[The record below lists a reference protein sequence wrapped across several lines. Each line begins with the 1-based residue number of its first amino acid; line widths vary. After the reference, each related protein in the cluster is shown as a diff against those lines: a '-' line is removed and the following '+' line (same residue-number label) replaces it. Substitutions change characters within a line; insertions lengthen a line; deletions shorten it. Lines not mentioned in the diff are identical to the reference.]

1 MARKKTNAELIK
13 ELHKIEDEITALIN
27 EWVWFRSEIKKITD
41 PLKIGQFLRSAD
53 RLQEKIRKKSLKQK
67 TILGRLKDI

>member
-1 MARKKTNAELIK
+1 VARRKTNAELIK

-27 EWVWFRSEIKKITD
+27 EWVWFRSEIKTLKD
-41 PLKIGQFLRSAD
+41 PLKIGQYLRSAD

-67 TILGRLKDI
+67 KILGRLKDI